1 MKELLFDTGLFYV
14 FLLFALGI
22 AVLTVKD
29 MLSIRKKNSLLLQF
43 WKTIFLVPMYIL
55 NILLFDNVNF
65 SNAVLKELSKEEDR
79 TKKY

>member
-29 MLSIRKKNSLLLQF
+29 MLSIRKKNSLSLQF

-65 SNAVLKELSKEEDR
+65 SNAVLKELSKEEDLA
-79 TKKY
+79 KKD

>member
-29 MLSIRKKNSLLLQF
+29 MLSFRKKNSLLLQF
-43 WKTIFLVPMYIL
+43 WKTIFLISMYIL

-79 TKKY
+79 AKKY

>member
-29 MLSIRKKNSLLLQF
+29 MLSIRKKKSLLLQF
-43 WKTIFLVPMYIL
+43 WKTIFLISMYIL

-79 TKKY
+79 AKKD

>member
-29 MLSIRKKNSLLLQF
+29 MLSIREKNSLLLQF
-43 WKTIFLVPMYIL
+43 LKTIFLVPMYIL

-79 TKKY
+79 AKKD

>member
-29 MLSIRKKNSLLLQF
+29 MLSIRKKKSLLLQF
-43 WKTIFLVPMYIL
+43 WKTIFLVSMYIL
-55 NILLFDNVNF
+55 NMLLFDNVNF

-79 TKKY
+79 AKKY

>member
-29 MLSIRKKNSLLLQF
+29 MLSFRKKNSLLLQF
-43 WKTIFLVPMYIL
+43 WKTIFLVSMYIL
-55 NILLFDNVNF
+55 NMLLFDNVNF

-79 TKKY
+79 AKKD

>member
-29 MLSIRKKNSLLLQF
+29 MLLIRKKNSLLLQF

-79 TKKY
+79 AKKD

>member
-29 MLSIRKKNSLLLQF
+29 MLSIRKKKSLLLQF
-43 WKTIFLVPMYIL
+43 WKTIFLVSMYIL
-55 NILLFDNVNF
+55 NMLLFDNVNF
-65 SNAVLKELSKEEDR
+65 SNAVLKELSKEENR
-79 TKKY
+79 AKKD

>member
-79 TKKY
+79 AKKD

>member
-29 MLSIRKKNSLLLQF
+29 MLSIRKKKSLLLQF
-43 WKTIFLVPMYIL
+43 WKTIFLVSMYIL
-55 NILLFDNVNF
+55 NMLLFDNVNF
-65 SNAVLKELSKEEDR
+65 SNTVLKELSKEEDLA
-79 TKKY
+79 KKD

>member
-14 FLLFALGI
+14 FLLFTLGI

-43 WKTIFLVPMYIL
+43 WKTIFLISSAAWLAKRM
-55 NILLFDNVNF
+55 
-65 SNAVLKELSKEEDR
+65 
-79 TKKY
+79 

>member
-14 FLLFALGI
+14 FLLFILGI

-29 MLSIRKKNSLLLQF
+29 MLSIRKKNSLPLQF
-43 WKTIFLVPMYIL
+43 WKMIFLVPMYIL

-65 SNAVLKELSKEEDR
+65 SNAVLKELSKEEDLA
-79 TKKY
+79 KKD

>member
-29 MLSIRKKNSLLLQF
+29 MLSFRKKNSLLLQF
-43 WKTIFLVPMYIL
+43 WKTIFLISMYIL

-79 TKKY
+79 AKKD

>member
-29 MLSIRKKNSLLLQF
+29 MLSIRKKKSLLLQF

-65 SNAVLKELSKEEDR
+65 SNAVLKELSKEEDLA
-79 TKKY
+79 KKD

>member
-29 MLSIRKKNSLLLQF
+29 MLSIRKKNSLPLQF
-43 WKTIFLVPMYIL
+43 LKTTFLVPMYIL
-55 NILLFDNVNF
+55 NMLLFDNVNF

-79 TKKY
+79 AKKY

>member
-29 MLSIRKKNSLLLQF
+29 MLSIRKKNSLPLQF
-43 WKTIFLVPMYIL
+43 WKMIFLVPMYIL

-79 TKKY
+79 AKKY

>member
-43 WKTIFLVPMYIL
+43 WKTIFLISMYIL

-79 TKKY
+79 AKKD

>member
-43 WKTIFLVPMYIL
+43 WKTIFLVPMYII
-55 NILLFDNVNF
+55 NMLLFDNIDF
-65 SNAVLKELSKEEDR
+65 SNAVLKELSKEEDLA
-79 TKKY
+79 KKD

>member
-14 FLLFALGI
+14 FVLLILGI

-79 TKKY
+79 AKKY

>member
-29 MLSIRKKNSLLLQF
+29 MLSIRKKKSLLLQF
-43 WKTIFLVPMYIL
+43 WKTIFLVSMYIL
-55 NILLFDNVNF
+55 NMLLFDNVNF

-79 TKKY
+79 AKED

>member
-79 TKKY
+79 AKED

>member
-1 MKELLFDTGLFYV
+1 MKELLFDTGLFYA

-29 MLSIRKKNSLLLQF
+29 MLSVRKKNSLLIQF

-55 NILLFDNVNF
+55 NMLLFDNVNF
-65 SNAVLKELSKEEDR
+65 SNAVLKELSKEED
-79 TKKY
+79 KANKD

>member
-29 MLSIRKKNSLLLQF
+29 MLLIRKKNSLLLQF
-43 WKTIFLVPMYIL
+43 WKTIFLVPMYII
-55 NILLFDNVNF
+55 NMLLFDNIDF

-79 TKKY
+79 AKKD

>member
-29 MLSIRKKNSLLLQF
+29 MLSIRKKNSLPLQF
-43 WKTIFLVPMYIL
+43 WKMIFLVPMYIL

-65 SNAVLKELSKEEDR
+65 SNAVLKELSKEEYR
-79 TKKY
+79 AKKD

>member
-22 AVLTVKD
+22 AVLAVKD

-79 TKKY
+79 AKKD

>member
-29 MLSIRKKNSLLLQF
+29 MLSIRKKKSLLLQF
-43 WKTIFLVPMYIL
+43 WKTIFLVSMYIL
-55 NILLFDNVNF
+55 NMLLLDNVNF
-65 SNAVLKELSKEEDR
+65 SNAVLKELSKEEDLA
-79 TKKY
+79 KKD

>member
-29 MLSIRKKNSLLLQF
+29 MLSIRKKKSLLLQF
-43 WKTIFLVPMYIL
+43 WKTIFLISMYIL

-65 SNAVLKELSKEEDR
+65 SNAVLKELSKEEDLA
-79 TKKY
+79 KKD

>member
-29 MLSIRKKNSLLLQF
+29 MLSIRKKNSLPLQF

-55 NILLFDNVNF
+55 NMLLFDNVNF
-65 SNAVLKELSKEEDR
+65 SNAVLKELSKEEDLA
-79 TKKY
+79 KKD

>member
-29 MLSIRKKNSLLLQF
+29 MLSIRKKKSLLLQF
-43 WKTIFLVPMYIL
+43 WKTVFLVSMYIL
-55 NILLFDNVNF
+55 NMLLFDNVNF

-79 TKKY
+79 AKKD